1 MIDILNYDDEL
12 SVPFMIV
19 FAQQSKSEEF
29 SKDIKNQ
36 IEQIYNQSKPV
47 QT

>member
-1 MIDILNYDDEL
+1 MLDILNYDDEL
-12 SVPFMIV
+12 AVPFMIV
-19 FAQQSKSEEF
+19 FAQSSKSDEF
-29 SKDIKNQ
+29 AKDIKNQ